1 MKPEQNDKKHL
12 TPRQIIN
19 RYRKGVY
26 VDENIEAISSAISS
40 CGQTFNSIAVEF
52 PTTLVE
58 KVMENLTTIQLLYE
72 RQVAGQSIED
82 ISIEDYPHLKD
93 LLLDLSYPS
102 LWESM
107 NKDKKNTVFMDI
119 LKERGLVCKYHGLIE
134 HPSKIVG
141 CVSSLYSD
149 AINKVGFS
157 SSTFGIVLNLML

>member
-1 MKPEQNDKKHL
+1 MKNEENNKKHL

-19 RYRKGVY
+19 RYRKGMY

-40 CGQTFNSIAVEF
+40 CGQTFDNIAVAF

-72 RQVAGQSIED
+72 RKVAGQSIED

-93 LLLDLSYPS
+93 LLSDLSYPS

-107 NKDKKNTVFMDI
+107 KKGVKDTAFMDI
-119 LKERGLVCKYHGLIE
+119 LKERGLICKYHGLIDQ
-134 HPSKIVG
+134 SSRIIS
-141 CVSSLYSD
+141 CMSSLYSET
-149 AINKVGFS
+149 INKAGLS
-157 SSTFGIVLNLML
+157 SSTFGIVMNLML